1 MRSSANELN
10 SLYIG
15 GGIVRITRDFGDATP
30 SVTLLSRLGSAAGL
44 ANDAAVALS
53 GQWSREPTVAV
64 GLTDIM
70 TYSPGYNASQEI
82 EAEITGLEYAAGGI
96 YRVRAHGN
104 LVTSGGQYI
113 WGVNETIPAGD
124 AYNSWHYSVNPPAQT
139 YTFSWYGAGSDM
151 ESLSVKLG
159 VWSERDAPPDYT
171 KYISVADVYIDYI
184 EQSSGVQRSQLA
196 RTVELSGIYM
206 EQVLLNDI
214 RLNSLASNVRVRVV
228 MRNGAMVSSS
238 FYQGDSVEKLWF
250 YGGAIYK
257 SPGTARIK
265 IYGGTLHALAVG
277 R

>member
-1 MRSSANELN
+1 MRSSANEFN

-70 TYSPGYNASQEI
+70 TYSPAHNASQEI

-113 WGVNETIPAGD
+113 
-124 AYNSWHYSVNPPAQT
+124 
-139 YTFSWYGAGSDM
+139 
-151 ESLSVKLG
+151 
-159 VWSERDAPPDYT
+159 
-171 KYISVADVYIDYI
+171 
-184 EQSSGVQRSQLA
+184 
-196 RTVELSGIYM
+196 
-206 EQVLLNDI
+206 
-214 RLNSLASNVRVRVV
+214 
-228 MRNGAMVSSS
+228 
-238 FYQGDSVEKLWF
+238 
-250 YGGAIYK
+250 
-257 SPGTARIK
+257 
-265 IYGGTLHALAVG
+265 
-277 R
+277 